1 MKSFVKFRRS
11 IASNAHVVL
20 ALLLTFITMS
30 TSLVA
35 QDAAVKEKP
44 YARDMR
50 DFRMSDSLNKPAK
63 GLYLFVGSS
72 SIRMWDNLAQSF
84 PNKKTLNRGF
94 GGSTIPDVIENI
106 ETVIY
111 PYNPKHIVIYV
122 GENDIAQGVSAD
134 ETLKR
139 FTELYLRVR
148 ERFPTT
154 PITYISI
161 KPSPSRDQF
170 KSVVQEANRLISDYI
185 AKQKNIRFLDVYSRM
200 LNDDGSYKPIYL
212 EDQLHMNQQGYE
224 IWRKALEQSWK

>member
-1 MKSFVKFRRS
+1 MKNIKTLRSFFVIRLS
-11 IASNAHVVL
+11 VVF
-20 ALLLTFITMS
+20 ALLLGILSYPSF
-30 TSLVA
+30 A

-50 DFRMSDSLNKPAK
+50 DFRMSDSLNRPAK
-63 GLYLFVGSS
+63 GAYLFVGSS

-84 PNKKTLNRGF
+84 PNRKTLNRGF
-94 GGSTIPDVIENI
+94 GGSTIPDVIDNI

-111 PYNPKHIVIYV
+111 PYTPKHIVIYV
-122 GENDIAQGVSAD
+122 GENDIAQGVSAE

-139 FTELYLRVR
+139 FSELYLRIR

-170 KSVVQEANRLISDYI
+170 QSVVQEANRLISEYI

-200 LNDDGSYKPIYL
+200 LNADGSYKPIYL
-212 EDQLHMNQQGYE
+212 EDQLHMNKQGYE
-224 IWRKALEQSWK
+224 IWRKALEESWK